1 MAAMSDEIHHPKHYS
16 RWKMEPIE
24 FIATNDL
31 PFWLA
36 NVIKYCMRFD
46 AKDGLRDLYKARR
59 YLDMKI
65 RQLEGD
71 ERFWDEGKDQANKQP
86 TNEERETES

>member
-1 MAAMSDEIHHPKHYS
+1 VEKFEMSDEIHHPKHYS

-46 AKDGLRDLYKARR
+46 AKDGLRDLYKARW
-59 YLDMKI
+59 YLDIKI

-71 ERFWDEGKDQANKQP
+71 ERFWEGRKNKDPAN
-86 TNEERETES
+86 N